1 MSKSLM
7 TTCME
12 VAITDNWIVLVWL
25 IMEDSSIS
33 PPNFPATCM
42 EYADSNTAIT
52 KAIVK
57 AITIALTAV
66 ELLRLVLNII

>member
-1 MSKSLM
+1 MEKVDEFTVMSKSLM

-33 PPNFPATCM
+33 PPSFPATCM

-52 KAIVK
+52 QYYNSYRTK
-57 AITIALTAV
+57 
-66 ELLRLVLNII
+66 

>member
-7 TTCME
+7 TACME

-42 EYADSNTAIT
+42 
-52 KAIVK
+52 
-57 AITIALTAV
+57 
-66 ELLRLVLNII
+66 